1 MYKRKISDLICET
14 GKENGCL
21 HSLFD
26 LSCGGVRV
34 SREVKRCWT
43 AAMHQEIRSTSMT
56 TVLLVTIAMA
66 MSQGLA
72 TAQSSSIQ
80 REAPWAPSITVLDGS
95 DASPA
100 SLVQPGPL
108 SLEKTPRCSLS
119 APHATSQPPA
129 EGDGTTSTG
138 TQVSYPPLSSRCKFR
153 LFLRTTYSPYT
164 FASAGFEATEAQATD
179 QWPHYGGGMQGW
191 GKRFGATL
199 ANTESRRFI
208 QAYAL
213 STILRQDPR
222 YFPSPK
228 RGLFPRAWYSAT
240 RVVITKND
248 RGESAFNTSE
258 FLGTLL
264 TSALQNSYYPRQD
277 RTFGDTMDRFS
288 GALSSDVIGDL
299 LREFTPDMKR
309 LFRRHA
315 PKKVLRIEEKLPIPS
330 EDKL

>member
-1 MYKRKISDLICET
+1 
-14 GKENGCL
+14 
-21 HSLFD
+21 
-26 LSCGGVRV
+26 
-34 SREVKRCWT
+34 
-43 AAMHQEIRSTSMT
+43 MHQEIRSTSMT
-56 TVLLVTIAMA
+56 TVLLVMIAMA

-80 REAPWAPSITVLDGS
+80 REVPSAPSITVLDGS
-95 DASPA
+95 EASPA
-100 SLVQPGPL
+100 SFLQHGP
-108 SLEKTPRCSLS
+108 SNLEGNTLCSLS
-119 APHATSQPPA
+119 VPDAIPQPSA
-129 EGDGTTSTG
+129 EGDRTTPTG
-138 TQVSYPPLSSRCKFR
+138 THVSYLPLSDRCKLK

-164 FASAGFEATEAQATD
+164 FASAGFEATEAQASG

-208 QAYAL
+208 QGYAL
-213 STILRQDPR
+213 STILHQDPR

-228 RGLFPRAWYSAT
+228 KGLFPRAWHSAT

-248 RGESAFNTSE
+248 RGESTFNTSE

-264 TSALQNSYYPRQD
+264 TSAIQNSYYPKQD

-288 GALSSDVIGDL
+288 SALSSDVIGNL

-315 PKKVLRIEEKLPIPS
+315 PKKFLRIEEKLPIPA
-330 EDKL
+330 EDKP

>member
-1 MYKRKISDLICET
+1 
-14 GKENGCL
+14 
-21 HSLFD
+21 
-26 LSCGGVRV
+26 
-34 SREVKRCWT
+34 
-43 AAMHQEIRSTSMT
+43 MT
-56 TVLLVTIAMA
+56 TVLLVTVAMA

-72 TAQSSSIQ
+72 AAQSSSSSIQ
-80 REAPWAPSITVLDGS
+80 GEAGSAPSITALGGS
-95 DASPA
+95 AASPA
-100 SLVQPGPL
+100 SFVQNGPL
-108 SLEKTPRCSLS
+108 NHEKTTPCSLRVPD
-119 APHATSQPPA
+119 AVPQATP
-129 EGDGTTSTG
+129 EGDVTTPTG
-138 TQVSYPPLSSRCKFR
+138 THASYLRLSDRCKFR

-208 QAYAL
+208 QGYAL
-213 STILRQDPR
+213 STILHQDPR
-222 YFPSPK
+222 YFPSPQK
-228 RGLFPRAWYSAT
+228 GLFPRAWYSAT

-248 RGESAFNTSE
+248 RGGSTFNTSE

-264 TSALQNSYYPRQD
+264 TSALQNSYYPRPD

-315 PKKVLRIEEKLPIPS
+315 PKKVLRIEEKLPIPA